1 MSSRNRL
8 IILERMKRLKRYR
21 VPLIY
26 LVLSIGLLFAV
37 FPYIWMVLSSFKVS
51 EEIYTRFLP
60 TRLTLSNYAFILK
73 GGTGQQRDFLSGV
86 LNSFIISIIP
96 TISVIFFAVLTA
108 YSFRRLK
115 IMGHKIYENFII
127 YQMLFP
133 GVLFLIP
140 LFLLMRDWGQINTYT
155 AMIIRYLVDPW
166 AIFIYTQFFKTVP
179 ESLLESAR
187 MDGASELQV
196 IFRIML
202 PLSKTTTAIV
212 ALFTFMARWS
222 EFLWPLI
229 VNKDYAKMPLSVLLA
244 LFTRGE
250 YQSYPGIQMA
260 GATLLTLPI
269 VILFLVFRKHFEE
282 GINFTGLK
290 G

>member
-1 MSSRNRL
+1 MNKIKKYKIP
-8 IILERMKRLKRYR
+8 IIYF
-21 VPLIY
+21 
-26 LVLSIGLLFAV
+26 VLLIGLAFSL

-51 EEIYTRFLP
+51 EEIYTQFIP
-60 TRLTLSNYAFILK
+60 TKLTLENYSFLFK
-73 GGTGQQRDFLSGV
+73 GKSGQQRNFLYGIV
-86 LNSFIISIIP
+86 NSLIVSVIP
-96 TISVIFFAVLTA
+96 TISVIFFGVLTA
-108 YSFRRLK
+108 YAFRRLK

-133 GVLFLIP
+133 GVLFLVP
-140 LFLLMRDWGQINTYT
+140 LFLLMRDWGLINTYT
-155 AMIIRYLVDPW
+155 SMILRYLIDPW
-166 AIFIYTQFFKTVP
+166 AIFIYTQFFKTIP

-187 MDGASELQV
+187 IDGASEFQI
-196 IFRIML
+196 IFKIML

-222 EFLWPLI
+222 DFLWPLI
-229 VNKDYAKMPLSVLLA
+229 VNKEYGKMPLSVLLA
-244 LFTRGE
+244 LFTKGG
-250 YQSYPGIQMA
+250 YQQYPGVQMA

-269 VILFLVFRKHFEE
+269 VILFIMFRKYFAK

>member
-1 MSSRNRL
+1 MNKLRKYK
-8 IILERMKRLKRYR
+8 IP
-21 VPLIY
+21 VVY
-26 LVLSIGLLFAV
+26 LVLTIGLFFAI

-60 TRLTLSNYAFILK
+60 TKLTLKNYVFIFK
-73 GGTGQQRDFLSGV
+73 GGTGQERNFILSI

-96 TISVIFFAVLTA
+96 TISIIFFGVLTA
-108 YSFRRLK
+108 YSFRRMK
-115 IMGHKIYENFII
+115 IWGYKIYENIII

-155 AMIIRYLVDPW
+155 AMIIRYLIDPW
-166 AIFIYTQFFKTVP
+166 AIFIYTQFFKTIP

-187 MDGASELQV
+187 IDGASEMQI
-196 IFRIML
+196 IFRIIL
-202 PLSKTTTAIV
+202 PLTKTTTAIV

-229 VNKDYAKMPLSVLLA
+229 VNKDYLKMPLSVLLA
-244 LFTRGE
+244 LFTKGE
-250 YQSYPGIQMA
+250 YQTYPGIQMA

-269 VILFLVFRKHFEE
+269 IILFLAFRKHFEE

>member
-1 MSSRNRL
+1 MNKKYK
-8 IILERMKRLKRYR
+8 IA
-21 VPLIY
+21 LIY
-26 LVLSIGLLFAV
+26 LVLTIGLFFAI
-37 FPYIWMVLSSFKVS
+37 FPYLWMVLSSFKVS
-51 EEIYTRFLP
+51 EEIYTRFWP
-60 TRLTLSNYAFILK
+60 TKLTLSNYAFIFK
-73 GGTGQQRDFLSGV
+73 GGTGQERNFIGGII
-86 LNSFIISIIP
+86 NSFIISIIP
-96 TISVIFFAVLTA
+96 TVSVIFFGIITA
-108 YSFRRLK
+108 YSFRRIK
-115 IMGHKIYENFII
+115 IWGHKFFENFIV

-140 LFLLMRDWGQINTYT
+140 LFLLMRNWGQINTYSG
-155 AMIIRYLVDPW
+155 MILRYLIDPW
-166 AIFIYTQFFKTVP
+166 AIFIYTQFFKTIP

-187 MDGASELQV
+187 IDGASELQI

-222 EFLWPLI
+222 DFLWPLI
-229 VNKDYAKMPLSVLLA
+229 INKDYSKMPLSVLLA

-250 YQSYPGIQMA
+250 YQTYPGVQMA

>member
-1 MSSRNRL
+1 MNKFKKYKL
-8 IILERMKRLKRYR
+8 
-21 VPLIY
+21 PLIY
-26 LVLSIGLLFAV
+26 LILTIGLFFAI
-37 FPYIWMVLSSFKVS
+37 FPYIWMVLSSFKIS
-51 EEIYTRFLP
+51 EEIYTQFIP
-60 TRLTLSNYAFILK
+60 TKLTLDNYAFILK
-73 GGTGQQRDFLSGV
+73 GGTGQQRNFLSGV
-86 LNSFIISIIP
+86 MNSFIVAIIP
-96 TISVIFFAVLTA
+96 TISVIFFGVLTA

-115 IMGHKIYENFII
+115 IWGYKIYENFLI

-133 GVLFLIP
+133 GVLFLVP

-166 AIFIYTQFFKTVP
+166 AIFIYIQFFKTIP

-187 MDGASELQV
+187 IDGASELQI
-196 IFRIML
+196 IFKIML

-229 VNKDYAKMPLSVLLA
+229 VNKDYVKMPLSVLLA
-244 LFTRGE
+244 LFTKGE
-250 YQSYPGIQMA
+250 YLTYPGIQMA

-269 VILFLVFRKHFEE
+269 VILFLIFRKHFEE

>member
-1 MSSRNRL
+1 MNKLR
-8 IILERMKRLKRYR
+8 RYR
-21 VPLIY
+21 IPLIY
-26 LVLSIGLLFAV
+26 LILTIGLFFAL

-51 EEIYTRFLP
+51 EEIYTQFIP
-60 TRLTLSNYAFILK
+60 TKLTLDNYAFVFK
-73 GGTGQQRDFLSGV
+73 GGTGQERNFISGMI
-86 LNSFIISIIP
+86 NSFIISIIP
-96 TISVIFFAVLTA
+96 TITVIIFGILTA
-108 YSFRRLK
+108 YSLRRLK
-115 IMGHKIYENFII
+115 IWGYKIYENFLV

-140 LFLLMRDWGQINTYT
+140 LFLLMRDWRLINTFP
-155 AMIIRYLVDPW
+155 AMIIRYLIDPW
-166 AIFIYTQFFKTVP
+166 AIFIYIQFFKTIP

-187 MDGASELQV
+187 IDGASELKI
-196 IFRIML
+196 IFKIML

-229 VNKDYAKMPLSVLLA
+229 ANKDYVKMPLSVLLA
-244 LFTRGE
+244 LFTKGE
-250 YQSYPGIQMA
+250 YQTYPGIQMA

-269 VILFLVFRKHFEE
+269 VILFLLFRRHFEE

>member
-1 MSSRNRL
+1 MN
-8 IILERMKRLKRYR
+8 KLKKYKL
-21 VPLIY
+21 PLIY
-26 LVLSIGLLFAV
+26 LVLFVGLLFSL

-51 EEIYTRFLP
+51 GEIYTQLIP
-60 TRLTLSNYAFILK
+60 TKLTLDNYSFLFS
-73 GGTGQQRDFLSGV
+73 GGSGQQRNFLYGV
-86 LNSFIISIIP
+86 VNSLIISIIP
-96 TISVIFFAVLTA
+96 TISVIFFGVLTA
-108 YSFRRLK
+108 YAFRRLK
-115 IMGHKIYENFII
+115 IMGYKIYENFII

-133 GVLFLIP
+133 GVLFLVP
-140 LFLLMRDWGQINTYT
+140 LFLLMRDWGLINTYT
-155 AMIIRYLVDPW
+155 SMVLRYLIDPW
-166 AIFIYTQFFKTVP
+166 AIFIYIQFFKTIP

-187 MDGASELQV
+187 IDGASEFQI
-196 IFRIML
+196 IFKIMV

-229 VNKDYAKMPLSVLLA
+229 VNKEYGKMPLSVLLA
-244 LFTRGE
+244 LFTKGG
-250 YQSYPGIQMA
+250 YQQYPGVQMA

-269 VILFLVFRKHFEE
+269 VILFIVFRKYFAK